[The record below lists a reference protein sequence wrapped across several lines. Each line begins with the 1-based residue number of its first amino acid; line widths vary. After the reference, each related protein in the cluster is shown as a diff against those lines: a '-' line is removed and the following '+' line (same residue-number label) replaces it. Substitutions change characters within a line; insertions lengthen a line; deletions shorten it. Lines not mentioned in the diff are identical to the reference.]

1 MLARSI
7 KYNFTV
13 ILLAIDMK
21 FSYLCTPSLQQRKS
35 FALFGPRRPTKET
48 GGRSRNLLV
57 LAQEYVEYHT
67 QSFIKAV
74 HQLDALL
81 LRKYQRV
88 SLVCKTFVSISGLNF
103 AVDVLLLCIQC
114 SPHPS
119 RL

>member
-1 MLARSI
+1 M
-7 KYNFTV
+7 
-13 ILLAIDMK
+13 ILLTISVK
-21 FSYLCTPSLQQRKS
+21 LLHIPLLLLQQRKS
-35 FALFGPRRPTKET
+35 FALFGGRRSAKET

-88 SLVCKTFVSISGLNF
+88 SLVCKNITSFCN
-103 AVDVLLLCIQC
+103 A
-114 SPHPS
+114 
-119 RL
+119 

>member
-1 MLARSI
+1 MSCLVTEITASRLI
-7 KYNFTV
+7 CAYYV
-13 ILLAIDMK
+13 LHILL
-21 FSYLCTPSLQQRKS
+21 FSLQQRKS
-35 FALFGPRRPTKET
+35 FALFGGRRPAKET

-88 SLVCKTFVSISGLNF
+88 SLVYE
-103 AVDVLLLCIQC
+103 A
-114 SPHPS
+114 
-119 RL
+119 